1 VSERRARLRTPSDLG
16 LVIQQAR
23 LSRGLSQ
30 TEVAQSLGIS
40 QRSVSEIESG
50 RTTIYARRL
59 FDLMRETG
67 VTLDAEWEDGG
78 AP

>member
-1 VSERRARLRTPSDLG
+1 MAERRARLRTASDLG

-30 TEVAQSLGIS
+30 TQLADSLGIS

-67 VTLDAEWEDGG
+67 VSLSAEWDDEADS
-78 AP
+78 